1 MEQVVNLA
9 RPVRWPPGRYV
20 LLPGRGRTYVRQ
32 QRRPR
37 RRMTVV
43 LLHGWAATAD
53 LNWGSSYAALAEQ
66 FDVVSIDHRGHGRGM
81 RSTERFTLE
90 SCADDVAAV
99 LAELDAG
106 ASIIAGYSMGGP
118 IAQLVWHRHP
128 EVVAGLV
135 LCATSDVFCDSTRD
149 RALFAAAT
157 GAPAVARSRPA
168 KLAMQLLGD
177 TVARRRRLSASLGGQ
192 ILSHDWAQV
201 LEAARAVGRFD
212 SRAWLP
218 GVDVPVATVTTLHDE
233 VVPSRRQRAMAVQL
247 PLVAN
252 ATVDGGHCACL
263 RPNSGF
269 VDAVVAMCRAVAGS
283 TGPTALLRAG

>member
-9 RPVRWPPGRYV
+9 RPLGVPPGRY
-20 LLPGRGRTYVRQ
+20 LHLPGRGRTFVRHL
-32 QRRPR
+32 RRPGP
-37 RRMTVV
+37 RMTVV

-53 LNWGSSYAALAEQ
+53 LNWGSSYAALGEQ

-90 SCADDVAAV
+90 DCADDVAGV

-118 IAQLVWHRHP
+118 IAQLLWRRHP

-135 LCATSDVFCDSTRD
+135 LCATSDVFCHSTRD
-149 RALFAAAT
+149 RALFAAAS
-157 GAPAVARSRPA
+157 GAAAVARSRSSKFA
-168 KLAMQLLGD
+168 VQLLGD
-177 TVARRRRLSASLGGQ
+177 AVARRRRLPTSLGGQ
-192 ILSHDWAQV
+192 VLSHDWAQI
-201 LEAARAVGRFD
+201 LEAGRAIGRFD

-218 GVDVPVATVTTLHDE
+218 GVDVPVAMVTTLRDE
-233 VVPSRRQRAMAVQL
+233 VVPTQRQRAMAVKL

-252 ATVDGGHCACL
+252 AAVDGGHCACL
-263 RPNSGF
+263 QPNSGF
-269 VDAVVAMCRAVAGS
+269 ADAIVAMCRAVA
-283 TGPTALLRAG
+283 TATVPTTLLEAG